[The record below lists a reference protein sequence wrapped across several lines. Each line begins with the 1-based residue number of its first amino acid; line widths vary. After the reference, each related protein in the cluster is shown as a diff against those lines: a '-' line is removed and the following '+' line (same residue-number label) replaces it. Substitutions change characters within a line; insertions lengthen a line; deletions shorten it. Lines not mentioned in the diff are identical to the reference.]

1 MERQRKRDGL
11 DTWEDKGTV
20 YVDAAAQRKA
30 DSRAAK
36 AAGRSL
42 TKAELE
48 AARSNQP
55 PCALIVD
62 ELANDSWY
70 RFRVYSHNDV
80 GLSTPS
86 NWSNDCR
93 VQRPLPEG
101 WKQVEPPDGSKTYY
115 YNVKT
120 RQTTWDR
127 PDKDPFALPTE
138 VFLQFTSDELTHL
151 QDVFQD
157 KDYDR
162 SNAISLREFEAALP
176 ALG

>member
-1 MERQRKRDGL
+1 MDRGEIGVGIQAAFVHD
-11 DTWEDKGTV
+11 
-20 YVDAAAQRKA
+20 YPHVDRNAMVC
-30 DSRAAK
+30 STCEC
-36 AAGRSL
+36 G
-42 TKAELE
+42 
-48 AARSNQP
+48 
-55 PCALIVD
+55 V
-62 ELANDSWY
+62 
-70 RFRVYSHNDV
+70 DV

-151 QDVFQD
+151 
-157 KDYDR
+157 
-162 SNAISLREFEAALP
+162 
-176 ALG
+176 

>member
-1 MERQRKRDGL
+1 MQG
-11 DTWEDKGTV
+11 
-20 YVDAAAQRKA
+20 
-30 DSRAAK
+30 
-36 AAGRSL
+36 
-42 TKAELE
+42 AET
-48 AARSNQP
+48 AAR
-55 PCALIVD
+55 
-62 ELANDSWY
+62 
-70 RFRVYSHNDV
+70 
-80 GLSTPS
+80 GL
-86 NWSNDCR
+86 
-93 VQRPLPEG
+93 
-101 WKQVEPPDGSKTYY
+101 KQVEPPDGSKTYY

-176 ALG
+176 ALGEVLSPTDLLWLFYQSDLDPSAELILCCVRQSHSHAKKS